1 MSRIAPIHW
10 KILECIFQQDGFS
23 LYRQE
28 SSHRVYV
35 KKEFSRPIVIPT
47 HKSVGL
53 DVINSNRRSAKMS
66 REKYLR
72 LLEICKNK
80 T

>member
-1 MSRIAPIHW
+1 MPRITSIHW

-28 SSHRVYV
+28 GSHRVYV
-35 KKEFSRPIVIPT
+35 KKGFTRPIVIPA

-66 REKYLR
+66 REKYLH

-80 T
+80 I